1 MDFISHLIRLK
12 IIPFLKKWNLIKF
25 LLGATDILAIA
36 LAFQFSY
43 YINYLYI
50 GGFFFTEK
58 NLLFLFL
65 GILPFWLII
74 LYLVNVTEIPR
85 TKRYRVLLF
94 EYFQSTILIALLLL
108 IAYFSFRMVWVSRL
122 FLIELTFLGFIFLFF
137 ARLLEYKVFKIY
149 RAKGFNRV
157 NVVLIADDSSIPFI
171 EQLLFYKEWG
181 YRIVAIV
188 SGSSL
193 IKEKYEKEIIL
204 LHEQYLVVLNDL
216 MEVNILDEVFY
227 LKSKVIPSEV
237 RETIRSCE
245 ELGVVFNM
253 KYKDSTIKL
262 TNAIRTHIGYEQFMT
277 FINIPHNSYALA
289 IKKIMDINI
298 SLFLIISLSPVLLII
313 AILIKLTTPGPII
326 YIQPRGGLRGRLFNM
341 YKFRTMV
348 ANAEVL
354 RKDMEAENE
363 ADIPVFKIKD
373 DPRTTKI
380 GRFLRR
386 TGLDELP
393 QLINVLKGE
402 MSLIGPRPPLQE
414 ETKLYKRWQLRRL
427 SVKPGLSCFWQIK
440 PERNN
445 IKFEK
450 WMEMDLAYIDN
461 WSLRLDFIILIKTIK
476 TVFQRTG
483 L

>member
-326 YIQPRGGLRGRLFNM
+326 YIQPRVGLRGRLFNM

>member
-326 YIQPRGGLRGRLFNM
+326 YIQPRVGLRGRLFNM

-354 RKDMEAENE
+354 RKEMEAENE